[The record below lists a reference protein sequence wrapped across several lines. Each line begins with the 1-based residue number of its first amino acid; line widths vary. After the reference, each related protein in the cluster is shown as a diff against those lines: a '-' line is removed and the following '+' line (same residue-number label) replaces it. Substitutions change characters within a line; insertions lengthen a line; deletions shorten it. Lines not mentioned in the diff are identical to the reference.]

1 MSKYTHSKRVVIL
14 QIIFS
19 LFLSM
24 IGIKLGYLQIYRNN
38 VFLDSASNMWQ
49 RSFPLLASRGYIY
62 DLKGVVLATN
72 LPTFSIAFMPYQIK
86 DKENVAFKIAPLIG
100 MSKNELYEKINK
112 KISIVRLNGKG
123 RNISDDIAK
132 EISLLNLEGV
142 YLLQDSKRYYPY
154 NNLLSNVLGF
164 SGIDNQGLAG
174 VEAYYN
180 YYLQGV
186 NGSLNYYTDAKGGLF
201 SNLKS
206 NIVSPSAGLSISLTI
221 DYNIQSILERELN
234 NAYLK
239 YSPNSIMGIVMD
251 PNTGAILAMSNY
263 PNYNPNNYQEYDSNL
278 YNFNLPVWKSYEPG
292 STFKVFS
299 FAAALNENLINM
311 YKDTYYDKG
320 YEIVAGAR
328 IKSWKKGGHGLQ
340 TYLEI
345 LQNSSNP
352 GFVNIAR
359 KLGKDHLFNY
369 INSFGFGMKTGVDIA
384 GETSGIMFKY
394 DSYNELEQATSAFGQ
409 GISVSMIQMAR
420 AYSSLI
426 NGGYLLEPYI
436 LKDVR
441 TTSTNDIV
449 YETNPK
455 VVRQVISKETSD
467 LMRDALE
474 HVASLGSGRTA
485 YIDGYRVGGK
495 TGTAQIANPETGGY
509 YQGEYNLSMIASAPM
524 DDPQVVVYV
533 VMERP
538 HSAIQYG
545 GTIVGPI
552 IKNILE
558 DVLPYMGV
566 SKRSGGIDKSY
577 TWMDTKTY
585 IVDNYIGKSK
595 KEVKSQYFKFEFMG
609 EGDRVIDQLPKYG
622 EKIEEGST
630 IVIMLG

>member
-1 MSKYTHSKRVVIL
+1 MPKYTHSKRIVVL
-14 QIIFS
+14 QVIFS
-19 LFLSM
+19 LLLSI

-38 VFLDSASNMWQ
+38 VFLGSASSMWQ

-62 DLKGVVLATN
+62 DSTGVVLATN
-72 LPTFSIAFMPYQIK
+72 LPTFSLAFMPYQIK
-86 DKENVAFKIAPLIG
+86 DKEEVASKISPLIG
-100 MSKNELYEKINK
+100 VDKDYLYNKINQR
-112 KISIVRLNGKG
+112 ISIVRLNGKG
-123 RNISDDIAK
+123 RNISDTLAK
-132 EISLLNLEGV
+132 KISLLNLEGV

-154 NNLLSNVLGF
+154 GTLLSNVLGF
-164 SGIDNQGLAG
+164 SGVDNQGLAG

-180 YYLQGV
+180 EYLQGV
-186 NGSLNYYTDAKGGLF
+186 NGSLNYYMDAKGGLF

-206 NIVSPSAGLSISLTI
+206 NIISPSAGLSISLTI

-239 YSPNSIMGIVMD
+239 YSPNSIMGIVMN
-251 PNTGAILAMSNY
+251 PNSGEVLAMSNY
-263 PNYNPNNYQEYDSNL
+263 PNYDPNNYQNYDSSL

-340 TYLEI
+340 TYLEV

-359 KLGKDHLFNY
+359 KLGKDTLFNY
-369 INSFGFGMKTGVDIA
+369 INSFGFGMKTGIDIS

-409 GISVSMIQMAR
+409 GVSVSMIQMAR

-426 NGGYLLEPYI
+426 NGGYLMTPYI
-436 LKDVR
+436 LKDIR
-441 TTSTNDIV
+441 TTSTGEVV
-449 YETNPK
+449 YESTPK
-455 VVRQVISKETSD
+455 MVRQVISEKTSD
-467 LMRDALE
+467 LMKDALE
-474 HVASLGSGRTA
+474 HVVALGSGRTA

-495 TGTAQIANPETGGY
+495 TGTAQIANPETGAY
-509 YQGEYNLSMIASAPM
+509 YEGEYNLSMIASAPM

-552 IKNILE
+552 IRNILE
-558 DVLPYMGV
+558 DVLPYMNVNKRGGGV
-566 SKRSGGIDKSY
+566 EKKY

-585 IVDNYIGKSK
+585 TVENYIVKSK
-595 KEVKSQYFKFEFMG
+595 NEVKSQYFKFEFVG
-609 EGDRVIDQLPKYG
+609 EGDKVIDQLPRVG

-630 IVIMLG
+630 IVIMMG

>member
-1 MSKYTHSKRVVIL
+1 MV
-14 QIIFS
+14 FS
-19 LFLSM
+19 LLLSI
-24 IGIKLGYLQIYRNN
+24 IGIKLGYLQIFRNN

-62 DLKGVVLATN
+62 DSNGTILATN
-72 LPTFSIAFMPYQIK
+72 LPTFSLAFMPYQIK
-86 DKENVAFKIAPLIG
+86 DKAEVANKIAPLIG
-100 MSKNELYEKINK
+100 VDTKYLYDKINQ

-123 RNISDDIAK
+123 RNISDEIAK
-132 EISLLNLEGV
+132 EVNLLNLDGV

-154 NNLLSNVLGF
+154 GNLLSNVIGF
-164 SGIDNQGLAG
+164 SGVDNQGLAG
-174 VEAYYN
+174 IEAYYN
-180 YYLQGV
+180 HYLQGV
-186 NGSLNYYTDAKGGLF
+186 NGSLNYYMDAKGGLF

-206 NIVSPSAGLSISLTI
+206 EVISPSAGLSISLTI
-221 DYNIQSILERELN
+221 DYDIQSILERELS

-239 YSPNSIMGIVMD
+239 YSPNSIMGIVMN
-251 PNTGAILAMSNY
+251 PNTGEILAMSNY
-263 PNYNPNNYQEYDSNL
+263 PNYDPNNYQDYDSSL
-278 YNFNLPVWKSYEPG
+278 YNFNLPIWKSYEPG

-299 FAAALNENLINM
+299 FAAALNENLIDM

-320 YEIVAGAR
+320 YEIVGGAR

-340 TYLEI
+340 TYLEV

-359 KLGKDHLFNY
+359 KLGKDNLFNY
-369 INSFGFGMKTGVDIA
+369 INSFGFGMKTGVDMA
-384 GETSGIMFKY
+384 GETTGIMFKY
-394 DSYNELEQATSAFGQ
+394 DLYNELEQATSAFGQ
-409 GISVSMIQMAR
+409 GVSVSMIQMVM

-426 NGGYLLEPYI
+426 NGGKLYKPYI
-436 LKDVR
+436 LKNVK
-441 TTSTNDIV
+441 TTSTGDII
-449 YETNPK
+449 YQNSPTMIRE
-455 VVRQVISKETSD
+455 VVSEQTSK
-467 LMRDALE
+467 LMREALE
-474 HVASLGSGRTA
+474 HVVALGSGRSA
-485 YIDGYRVGGK
+485 YIDGYRIGGK
-495 TGTAQIANPETGGY
+495 TGTAQIANPETGAY

-524 DDPQVVVYV
+524 DNPEVVAYV

-566 SKRSGGIDKSY
+566 NKREGGIEKSY

-585 IVDNYIGKSK
+585 IVDNYIGKNK
-595 KEVKSQYFKFEFMG
+595 NDIKSQYFKFEFIG
-609 EGDRVIDQLPKYG
+609 EGNKVIDQLPRYG
-622 EKIEEGST
+622 EKIEEGSR

>member
-1 MSKYTHSKRVVIL
+1 MPKYTHSKRIVVL
-14 QIIFS
+14 QVIFS
-19 LFLSM
+19 LLLSI

-38 VFLDSASNMWQ
+38 VFLGSASSMWQ

-62 DLKGVVLATN
+62 DSTGVVLATN
-72 LPTFSIAFMPYQIK
+72 LPTFSLAFMPYQIK
-86 DKENVAFKIAPLIG
+86 DKEEVANKISPLIG
-100 MSKNELYEKINK
+100 VDKDYLYNKINQR
-112 KISIVRLNGKG
+112 ISIVRLNGKG
-123 RNISDDIAK
+123 RNISDTLAK
-132 EISLLNLEGV
+132 KISLLNLEGV

-154 NNLLSNVLGF
+154 GTLLSNVLGF
-164 SGIDNQGLAG
+164 SGVDNQGLAG

-180 YYLQGV
+180 EYLQGV
-186 NGSLNYYTDAKGGLF
+186 NGSLNYYMDAKGGLF

-206 NIVSPSAGLSISLTI
+206 NIISPSSGLSISLTI

-239 YSPNSIMGIVMD
+239 YSPNSIMGIVMN
-251 PNTGAILAMSNY
+251 PNSGEVLAMSNY
-263 PNYNPNNYQEYDSNL
+263 PNYDPNNYQNYDSSL

-340 TYLEI
+340 TYLEV

-359 KLGKDHLFNY
+359 KLGKDNLFNY
-369 INSFGFGMKTGVDIA
+369 INSFGFGMKTGIDIS

-409 GISVSMIQMAR
+409 GVSVSMIQMAR

-426 NGGYLLEPYI
+426 NGGYLMTPYI
-436 LKDVR
+436 LKDIR
-441 TTSTNDIV
+441 TTSTGEVV
-449 YETNPK
+449 YESTPK
-455 VVRQVISKETSD
+455 MVRQVISEKTSD
-467 LMRDALE
+467 LMKDALE
-474 HVASLGSGRTA
+474 HVVALGSGRTA
-485 YIDGYRVGGK
+485 CIDGYRVGGK
-495 TGTAQIANPETGGY
+495 TGTAQIANPETGAY
-509 YQGEYNLSMIASAPM
+509 YEGEYNLSMIASAPM

-552 IKNILE
+552 IRNILE
-558 DVLPYMGV
+558 DVLPYMNVNKRGGGV
-566 SKRSGGIDKSY
+566 DKKY

-585 IVDNYIGKSK
+585 IVENYIGKSK
-595 KEVKSQYFKFEFMG
+595 KEVKSQYFEFEFVG
-609 EGDRVIDQLPKYG
+609 EGDKVIDQLPRVG

>member
-1 MSKYTHSKRVVIL
+1 MSEYTHYKRITIL

-19 LFLSM
+19 LMMSI
-24 IGIKLGYLQIYRNN
+24 IGCKLGYLQIYRNN
-38 VFLDSASNMWQ
+38 VFLGSASNMWQ

-62 DLKGVVLATN
+62 DSKGEVLAAN
-72 LPTFSIAFMPYQIK
+72 LPTFSLAFMPYQIE
-86 DKENVAFKIAPLIG
+86 DKLLVARQIAPLIG
-100 MSKNELYEKINK
+100 METNDLYEKINK

-123 RNISDDIAK
+123 RNISDGVAK
-132 EISLLNLEGV
+132 EINLMNLEGV

-154 NNLLSNVLGF
+154 GTLLSNVLGF
-164 SGIDNQGLAG
+164 SGMDNQGLAG

-180 YYLQGV
+180 KYLQGK
-186 NGSLNYYTDAKGGLF
+186 NGYLNYYMDAKGGLF

-206 NIVSPSAGLSISLTI
+206 NIISPSSGMSISLTV

-239 YSPNSIMGIVMD
+239 YNPVSIMGIVMN
-251 PNTGAILAMSNY
+251 PNTGEILAMSNY
-263 PNYNPNNYQEYDSNL
+263 PNYDPNKYYEYDPNI

-299 FAAALNENLINM
+299 FAAALNENKINM

-320 YEIVAGAR
+320 FEYVSGAR

-340 TYLEI
+340 TYLEV

-352 GFVNIAR
+352 GFVSIAR
-359 KLGKDHLFNY
+359 KLGKDNLFNY
-369 INSFGFGMKTGVDIA
+369 INSFGFGMKTGIDIS
-384 GETSGIMFKY
+384 GETSGIIFDY
-394 DSYNELEQATSAFGQ
+394 DKYNELEQATSAFGQ

-420 AYSSLI
+420 SYSALI
-426 NGGYLLEPYI
+426 NGGYLMQPYI

-441 TTSTNDIV
+441 VTSTGEVV
-449 YETNPK
+449 YQNKPT

-474 HVASLGSGRTA
+474 HVASLGSGRNA
-485 YIDGYRVGGK
+485 YIEGYRVGGK

-509 YQGEYNLSMIASAPM
+509 YAGEYNLSMIASAPM
-524 DDPQVVVYV
+524 DKPEVVAYV
-533 VMERP
+533 VLERP

-558 DVLPYMGV
+558 DVLPYIGI
-566 SKRSGGIDKSY
+566 SKRSGGVDKTY

-595 KEVKSQYFKFEFMG
+595 KEVKSQHFTFEFIG
-609 EGDRVIDQLPKYG
+609 EGNIVIDQLPKVG

-630 IVIMLG
+630 IVVMMG

>member
-1 MSKYTHSKRVVIL
+1 MPKYTHSKRIVVL
-14 QIIFS
+14 QVIFS
-19 LFLSM
+19 LLLSI

-38 VFLDSASNMWQ
+38 VFLGSASSMWQ

-62 DLKGVVLATN
+62 DSTGVVLATN
-72 LPTFSIAFMPYQIK
+72 LPTFSLAFMPYQIK
-86 DKENVAFKIAPLIG
+86 DKEEVASKISPLIG
-100 MSKNELYEKINK
+100 VDKDYLYNKINQR
-112 KISIVRLNGKG
+112 ISIVRLNGKG
-123 RNISDDIAK
+123 RNISDTLAK
-132 EISLLNLEGV
+132 KISLLNLEGV

-154 NNLLSNVLGF
+154 GTLLSNVLGF
-164 SGIDNQGLAG
+164 SGVDNQGLAG

-180 YYLQGV
+180 EYLQGV
-186 NGSLNYYTDAKGGLF
+186 NGSLNYYMDAKGGLF

-206 NIVSPSAGLSISLTI
+206 NIISPSAGLSISLTI

-239 YSPNSIMGIVMD
+239 YSPNSIMGIVMN
-251 PNTGAILAMSNY
+251 PNSGEVLAMSNY
-263 PNYNPNNYQEYDSNL
+263 PNYDPNNYQNYDSSL

-340 TYLEI
+340 TYLEV

-359 KLGKDHLFNY
+359 KLGKDNLFNY
-369 INSFGFGMKTGVDIA
+369 INSFGFGMKTGIDIS

-409 GISVSMIQMAR
+409 GVSVSMIQMAR

-426 NGGYLLEPYI
+426 NGGYLMTPYI
-436 LKDVR
+436 LKDIR
-441 TTSTNDIV
+441 TTSTGEVV
-449 YETNPK
+449 YESTPK
-455 VVRQVISKETSD
+455 MVRQVISEKTSD
-467 LMRDALE
+467 LMKDALE
-474 HVASLGSGRTA
+474 HVVALGSGRTA

-495 TGTAQIANPETGGY
+495 TGTAQIANPETGAY
-509 YQGEYNLSMIASAPM
+509 YEGEYNLSMIASAPM

-552 IKNILE
+552 IRNILE
-558 DVLPYMGV
+558 DVLPYMNVNKRGGGV
-566 SKRSGGIDKSY
+566 EKKY

-585 IVDNYIGKSK
+585 TVENYIGKSK
-595 KEVKSQYFKFEFMG
+595 NEVKSQYFKFEFVG
-609 EGDRVIDQLPKYG
+609 EGDKVIDQLPRVG

-630 IVIMLG
+630 IVIMMG